1 MADDDNNDQQ
11 DPQEIIRMLREQLQ
25 EREQREELLQ
35 EQLQQEREQR
45 EELQQENQRLRLAGL
60 DGPGPVP
67 PIVTAA
73 AMSGAVS
80 SLTASLNSPQ
90 VSSIGVSHPSI
101 ASNQATA
108 GSSRAADDGAEQ
120 EGKNDSAN

>member
-11 DPQEIIRMLREQLQ
+11 DPQEIIRVLREQLQ

-35 EQLQQEREQR
+35 EQLQQEREQ
-45 EELQQENQRLRLAGL
+45 LQQENQRLRLAGL

-90 VSSIGVSHPSI
+90 VSPIGVSHPSI